1 MAEKIDDLA
10 KNNEKL
16 AKLIQSLWQDV
27 TLDPEKY
34 RDQNISNILENM
46 IQDEQFRVVKDFS
59 EKWQVNENDARYL
72 AVNYNPKKEHQVG
85 EKELVR
91 TENYERYK
99 ASSTADTK
107 LTRIKYRKQVRSD
120 FNELMQ
126 KEILPLQKR

>member
-1 MAEKIDDLA
+1 
-10 KNNEKL
+10 
-16 AKLIQSLWQDV
+16 
-27 TLDPEKY
+27 
-34 RDQNISNILENM
+34 M

-72 AVNYNPKKEHQVG
+72 VVNYNPKKEHQVG

-91 TENYERYK
+91 TENYKRYK
-99 ASSTADTK
+99 ASSTANTK